1 MAHADGPPRLWRN
14 TAVEDGAGG
23 WLKVRLHGAENGSNS
38 HGIGCLVQVYLEDGT
53 VLMQQAYAGDGYL
66 GSSDPAVYFGLGQQ
80 TIDYVEVTW
89 STGHTQVV
97 EDVALDSVLDV
108 EEELPPC
115 MPDYSIYILAVMS
128 LGLILLL
135 WPLLQRNS

>member
-1 MAHADGPPRLWRN
+1 M
-14 TAVEDGAGG
+14 
-23 WLKVRLHGAENGSNS
+23 
-38 HGIGCLVQVYLEDGT
+38 
-53 VLMQQAYAGDGYL
+53 
-66 GSSDPAVYFGLGQQ
+66 YFGLGQQ

-97 EDVALDSVLDV
+97 EDVAIDSVLDV